1 MPALLGSLDEE
12 VITYDFGRWVYRG
25 ETVIEMNLNWKLAN
39 DTFGETYHFQKLHKD
54 TLGQLFYGDNLS
66 YEVFGRNHRFVF
78 ANKGIDMLRD
88 VPESEWTLDASA
100 NLLYFLFPN
109 VQMNIGGS
117 NISLIKMY
125 PHPTDPGKSLTRI
138 SFYFTPEMI
147 ELAASVKENS
157 EIQVVDASNVY
168 DEIDPDTAPGE
179 EVAFTLEAITEV
191 FSSTIADQDY
201 VMGEQQQAAAQS
213 GLLPHVWF
221 GRNEPALHHYHN
233 TFREALGM
241 PGLVPVT
248 E

>member
-1 MPALLGSLDEE
+1 
-12 VITYDFGRWVYRG
+12 
-25 ETVIEMNLNWKLAN
+25 
-39 DTFGETYHFQKLHKD
+39 
-54 TLGQLFYGDNLS
+54 
-66 YEVFGRNHRFVF
+66 
-78 ANKGIDMLRD
+78 
-88 VPESEWTLDASA
+88 
-100 NLLYFLFPN
+100 
-109 VQMNIGGS
+109 
-117 NISLIKMY
+117 
-125 PHPTDPGKSLTRI
+125 
-138 SFYFTPEMI
+138 MI

-168 DEIDPDTAPGE
+168 DEMDPDTAPGE

-241 PGLVPVT
+241 PLLEPVT
-248 E
+248 ESAEQ